1 MNENNNKVSG
11 DASGPISGDQ
21 ASQGPGSDSHAPDGR
36 ESDSQALDEKEQR
49 RLRLRVAAKLMLAL
63 AFFTVLYVVLSVM
76 FHSDPESRVIPTK
89 TVDIGSLKKG
99 ESTVVL
105 WEGRPVLIYRRTDND
120 IAALQTDDPRLLD
133 AGSDK
138 SKQPAWAK
146 NATRSRDPEWFVSI
160 GVGTDFSC
168 PIALLPP
175 SQNPSNDMFMQQP
188 WRGGFVDECRGARY
202 DLAGRVY
209 RGQYADENLIVPSYV
224 IREHELIL
232 GG

>member
-1 MNENNNKVSG
+1 MNENNNEASG
-11 DASGPISGDQ
+11 EASGPKSGDQ
-21 ASQGPGSDSHAPDGR
+21 ASHGPGSDSR
-36 ESDSQALDEKEQR
+36 ALDEKQQR

-63 AFFTVLYVVLSVM
+63 GFFTVLYVVLSVM

-146 NATRSRDPEWFVSI
+146 NATRSKDPEWFVSI

-175 SQNPSNDMFMQQP
+175 SQNQSQNQSNDVFMQQP

-224 IREHELIL
+224 IREHQLIL